1 MMRSVILALGVWLC
15 AGPAL
20 AASDITRFQL
30 DNGLDVVVQQDERAP
45 VAMVLLL
52 YRVGSKDE
60 PPGITGISHMLEHM
74 LFKNTKHLE
83 PGDYSRLVSRFGG
96 VSNAFTSRD
105 YTGYFQRYE
114 ASRLPLALELEAE
127 RMVNLRMEEEEFERE
142 LQVVL
147 EERSQRTDD
156 NPAALAWERFA
167 SIAQPGTG
175 YSRPIIGWRRE
186 IEQYRPEQA
195 MDWYERWYA
204 PGNASL
210 VIVGDVAPEETRALV
225 ERFYGDIPA
234 RNVPTRPEQRM
245 LPPPG
250 ERRVTLHKP
259 LQVPLLYMGYN
270 VPSISTADDERDYY
284 VLTML
289 GGILDGGR
297 SARVQRNLIRGDSV
311 ATSAGAHYQGR
322 QRGDGLFVFSG
333 APSPGTSLEELE
345 EAFLGELERL
355 REEPPEQAEL
365 DRVRAQ
371 VLSSNVFRQDS
382 ISGRAMELGRLTMLD
397 LPLDHSERMAEALE
411 KVTPEDIQKAVER
424 WFTDERRA
432 VAHVHPR
439 DEQEESAR

>member
-1 MMRSVILALGVWLC
+1 MMRSVTAALVLWLC

-20 AASDITRFQL
+20 ADTEITQFRL
-30 DNGLDVVVQQDERAP
+30 DNGLEVIIQPDERAP

-83 PGDYSRLVSRFGG
+83 PGDYSRLVARFGG

-105 YTGYFQRYE
+105 YTGYFQQYE

-127 RMVNLRMEEEEFERE
+127 RMVNLRMDEEEFERE

-156 NPAALAWERFA
+156 NPAALAWEKFA

-175 YSRPIIGWRRE
+175 YARPIIGWRRE
-186 IEQYRPEQA
+186 IEQYQPEQA

-210 VIVGDVAPEETRALV
+210 VIVGDVDTEEIREQV

-234 RNVPTRPEQRM
+234 RSVPKRPEQRM
-245 LPPPG
+245 IPPPG
-250 ERRVTLHKP
+250 KRRMTLEKP
-259 LQVPLLYMGYN
+259 VQVPILYMSYN
-270 VPSISTADDERDYY
+270 VPSLSTAGDRRDYY

-289 GGILDGGR
+289 GGILDGGS
-297 SARVQRNLIRGDSV
+297 SARMQRNLIRGDSV
-311 ATSAGAHYQGR
+311 ATSAGARYQGS

-345 EAFLGELERL
+345 DAFLDELERL
-355 REEPPEQAEL
+355 RDEPPEQAEL

-371 VLSSNVFRQDS
+371 VLSGNVFKQDS
-382 ISGRAMELGRLTMLD
+382 ISGRAMELGRLAMLEQPLD
-397 LPLDHSERMAEALE
+397 LSDRMAEELE
-411 KVTPEDIQKAVER
+411 KVTPEDIQDAVER
-424 WFTDERRA
+424 WFTEDRRA
-432 VAHVHPR
+432 VAHVHP
-439 DEQEESAR
+439 DHEEEEASQ